1 MCTLQTTAETNIG
14 DVSPLSDFKSKDV
27 AKKTKTDGKEAE
39 SNYSC
44 FYLINKM
51 NTVIPD
57 TFLLDFYVQR
67 MFDACSAVYEAFL
80 F

>member
-1 MCTLQTTAETNIG
+1 M
-14 DVSPLSDFKSKDV
+14 SPKRQKLMARKLKVIIVVFI
-27 AKKTKTDGKEAE
+27 
-39 SNYSC
+39 
-44 FYLINKM
+44 LINKM

-57 TFLLDFYVQR
+57 PFLLDFYVQR